1 MPRLSY
7 ARRVEILRT
16 PRLLLR
22 EFTPDD
28 ALFVLELLSDP
39 DWHRFISD
47 PGVRDAT
54 QARDWMASRLFEP
67 YRRLGYGFWAVEL
80 LAGNEPSGLLVGL
93 CGLFKRD
100 SLPEPDL
107 GYALLPRHRGHGYAR
122 EAAAACVRH
131 ARERLAFPTLMAITA
146 TDNAVSQRLLR
157 ELGFGDLGE
166 QWLAGYEVP
175 SRVFRTDF

>member
-1 MPRLSY
+1 M
-7 ARRVEILRT
+7 EILRT

-39 DWHRFISD
+39 DWHRYISD
-47 PGVRDAT
+47 PGVRDVA

-67 YRRLGYGFWAVEL
+67 YRRLGHGFWAVEL
-80 LAGNEPSGLLVGL
+80 LAGTEPNQEPSGVLVGL
-93 CGLFKRD
+93 CGLFKRE

-107 GYALLPRHRGHGYAR
+107 GYALLARHRGSGYAR

-131 ARERLAFPTLMAITA
+131 ARERLAFPSLMAITA

-157 ELGFGDLGE
+157 ELGFDELGE
-166 QWLAGYEVP
+166 QWLAGYDVP
-175 SRVFRTDF
+175 SRVFRTVF